1 MISLKRNSKGVF
13 VEATGIRKLLNQTK
27 DIIMRLTTTAT
38 CCGIV
43 AAMLTVGGIACA
55 AAENLGDVLRESGWD
70 RIIGTWV
77 DAKTKGAK
85 NKTTYAWRF
94 KDRVIE
100 ITNWDNWDG
109 EKESVSLIGLNPRTG
124 DVFNVS
130 ADSQGA
136 SSLGRWTIGKEGEA
150 ILDLMF
156 VSGEGQEGLLRIRQ
170 AFKDNDTL
178 IVTIDLPEPI
188 VFEMVRVKTSQSA
201 ANAKTD
207 DWLRQTWNKLQ
218 AEVKAGNMSAEDA
231 RAKMIA
237 IKKNVDEKQKK

>member
-1 MISLKRNSKGVF
+1 
-13 VEATGIRKLLNQTK
+13 
-27 DIIMRLTTTAT
+27 MRPSTTAT

-43 AAMLTVGGIACA
+43 AAMLTIGGIACA

-77 DAKTKGAK
+77 DAETKGAR

-100 ITNWDNWDG
+100 IVSWDSWNG
-109 EKESVSLIGLNPRTG
+109 EKESVSLIGYNPKTG
-124 DVFNVS
+124 DVFNLS

-136 SSLGRWTIGKEGEA
+136 SSLGRWTLGKEGEA

-156 VSGEGQEGLLRIRQ
+156 VSGEGQEGFLRIRQ

-188 VFEMVRVKTSQSA
+188 VFEMVRVKKPQSA
-201 ANAKTD
+201 SNAKTD
-207 DWLRQTWNKLQ
+207 AWLRQTWDALQ
-218 AEVKAGNMSAEDA
+218 AEVEAGNMSAEDA

-237 IKKNVDEKQKK
+237 IKKDVHAKPKK

>member
-1 MISLKRNSKGVF
+1 
-13 VEATGIRKLLNQTK
+13 
-27 DIIMRLTTTAT
+27 MRPTTTTT

-43 AAMLTVGGIACA
+43 AAMLTIGGIACA
-55 AAENLGDVLRESGWD
+55 AAETLGDVLRESGWD

-77 DAKTKGAK
+77 DAETKGAR

-100 ITNWDNWDG
+100 ITSWDSWDG

-124 DVFNVS
+124 DVFNLS

-136 SSLGRWTIGKEGEA
+136 SSLGRWTVGKDGEA

-156 VSGEGQEGLLRIRQ
+156 VSGEGQEGILRIRQ

-188 VFEMVRVKTSQSA
+188 VFEMVRVKKSQSA

-207 DWLRQTWNKLQ
+207 DWLHQTWNKLQ
-218 AEVKAGNMSAEDA
+218 AEVEAGNMSAEDA

-237 IKKNVDEKQKK
+237 IKKDVYEKQKK

>member
-1 MISLKRNSKGVF
+1 
-13 VEATGIRKLLNQTK
+13 
-27 DIIMRLTTTAT
+27 MRPTTTAT

-43 AAMLTVGGIACA
+43 AAMLTIGGIACA
-55 AAENLGDVLRESGWD
+55 TAENLGDVLRESDWD

-77 DAKTKGAK
+77 DAETKGAR

-100 ITNWDNWDG
+100 IASWDSWDG
-109 EKESVSLIGLNPRTG
+109 EKESVSLIGLNPKTG
-124 DVFNVS
+124 DVFNLS

-136 SSLGRWTIGKEGEA
+136 SSLGRWTVGKEGEA

-156 VSGEGQEGLLRIRQ
+156 VSGEGQEGFLRIRQ

-188 VFEMVRVKTSQSA
+188 VFEMVRVKKSQPAS
-201 ANAKTD
+201 NLKTD
-207 DWLRQTWNKLQ
+207 AWLRQAWDALQ
-218 AEVKAGNMSAEDA
+218 AEVEAGNMSAEDA
-231 RAKMIA
+231 RSKMIA
-237 IKKNVDEKQKK
+237 IKKDVYKKQKK

>member
-1 MISLKRNSKGVF
+1 
-13 VEATGIRKLLNQTK
+13 
-27 DIIMRLTTTAT
+27 
-38 CCGIV
+38 
-43 AAMLTVGGIACA
+43 MLTIGGIACA

-77 DAKTKGAK
+77 DAETKGSR

-100 ITNWDNWDG
+100 ITSWDSWDG

-124 DVFNVS
+124 DVFNLS

-136 SSLGRWTIGKEGEA
+136 SSLGRWTVGKDGEA

-156 VSGEGQEGLLRIRQ
+156 VSGEGQEGILRIRQ

-188 VFEMVRVKTSQSA
+188 VFEMVRVKKSQPA

-218 AEVKAGNMSAEDA
+218 AEVEAGNMSAEDA

-237 IKKNVDEKQKK
+237 IKKDVYEKQKK